1 MSAIDINDITLENIN
16 KQVLRYIELREIYS
30 SFDENGNPNMLPIKD
45 ENYKPLINSYFKNF
59 DSQVEWIIP
68 IINNV
73 REIIVDKSEKSD
85 IYHDDDYLQIVEYNQ
100 LVSSVASVID
110 NWKSKSSKPCDIDFI

>member
-1 MSAIDINDITLENIN
+1 
-16 KQVLRYIELREIYS
+16 
-30 SFDENGNPNMLPIKD
+30 MLPIKD

-100 LVSSVASVID
+100 LVSSVGVID
-110 NWKSKSSKPCDIDFI
+110 NWKSKSSKPCEYRFI